1 LAHRSIPK
9 EGECH
14 PPRIDGHD
22 DLMFRKNARI
32 HPLRGNPV
40 LLVRRFLGLAV
51 LSWLGACTPTWDWR
65 SVPLPDTQLVTELP
79 CRPSRFQRDVMVAG
93 VPLKLFMLSCE
104 SGGVTYGVATAEVVD
119 ATRVD
124 GVLHALADGA
134 RAAIRSADAPPGA
147 FNMSGATPFAGNTS
161 AHLHGKR
168 PDGETVEE
176 SIRVF
181 ARGTR
186 VFQVSA
192 VAAALPEAA
201 LKPFEDGLRFDL
213 EKGPADPN

>member
-1 LAHRSIPK
+1 MRDPAP
-9 EGECH
+9 
-14 PPRIDGHD
+14 IDNHD
-22 DLMFRKNARI
+22 GVLPRKN
-32 HPLRGNPV
+32 HPDTPV
-40 LLVRRFLGLAV
+40 DSPPASAFRAFPGLAA
-51 LSWLGACTPTWDWR
+51 LLCLGACVPAYDWR
-65 SVPLPDTQLVTELP
+65 SVALPDTQLVTELP
-79 CRPSRFQRDVMVAG
+79 CRPSRFQRDVTVAG

-104 SGGVTYGVATAEVVD
+104 SGGVTYGVASAEVVD

-124 GVLHALADGA
+124 AVLHALADGA
-134 RAAIRSADAPPGA
+134 RAAIRSADAPAGA

-192 VAAALPEAA
+192 IAAALPEAS
-201 LKPFEDGLRFDL
+201 LKPFEDGLHFDL
-213 EKGPADPN
+213 EKGPADPS